1 MHNFKTFI
9 PLQLFPY
16 SFTKEKTEYTIG
28 VCLFRYK
35 RLSAQRTLL
44 YLVFFQFSISQIS
57 VTQIDIID
65 LLICMKH
72 LQNISASASNTM

>member
-9 PLQLFPY
+9 PLLLFPY
-16 SFTKEKTEYTIG
+16 SFTKEKTENTYG

-44 YLVFFQFSISQIS
+44 YLVFFQFFSISQIS
-57 VTQIDIID
+57 DTQIDIID
-65 LLICMKH
+65 LL
-72 LQNISASASNTM
+72 L